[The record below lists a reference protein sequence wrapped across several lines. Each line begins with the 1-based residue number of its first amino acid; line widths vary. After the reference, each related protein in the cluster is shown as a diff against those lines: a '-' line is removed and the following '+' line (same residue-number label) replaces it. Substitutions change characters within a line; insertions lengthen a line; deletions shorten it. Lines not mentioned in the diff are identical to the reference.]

1 MSVISDKL
9 KSTIQS
15 VFDLPKEKI
24 SKKVDMIV
32 NNTRKG
38 KSEGEQVKKVLD
50 DIDKAEK
57 TVNTIKDVIKTV
69 TAVLTSLKAAQK
81 IAEATEKSSTIGA
94 SLNPA
99 AAAVA
104 VAQKYVIEGV
114 KKEIKEAEDA
124 VSVAPKVT
132 ENFSSFTAE
141 TKQKLE
147 KVQQES
153 ETKKRLKEERKRK
166 LNS

>member
-57 TVNTIKDVIKTV
+57 TVNTIKDVIKD
-69 TAVLTSLKAAQK
+69 
-81 IAEATEKSSTIGA
+81 I
-94 SLNPA
+94 
-99 AAAVA
+99 
-104 VAQKYVIEGV
+104 
-114 KKEIKEAEDA
+114 
-124 VSVAPKVT
+124 
-132 ENFSSFTAE
+132 
-141 TKQKLE
+141 
-147 KVQQES
+147 
-153 ETKKRLKEERKRK
+153 
-166 LNS
+166 